1 MITKE
6 TRYAQHLIWEKQP
19 HFRAKRLHSDLECN
33 ENRDSLSQLP
43 VVTVIIPA
51 YNEERNIGGVLSETI
66 AVMDNMFVPYEII
79 VVDDGSS
86 DGTADIVRAVAADL
100 DSIRLI
106 DYMPN
111 LGKGH
116 AVRVGIR
123 ESAGELVGFTDAD
136 LSAPIEEMDKLLAAV
151 GGGSDIA
158 IGSRAVKG
166 AMIPKH
172 QPLYRELGGKAL
184 NLVIR
189 ALAVRGIHDT
199 QCGFKLFK
207 GDIARSIFS
216 RCFLDGWG
224 FDVEVLYL
232 ARKMGRGIAEIPVV
246 WSHFEGSKIH
256 PVSAGIGVVIDII
269 RMRIHRYP
277 QPTR

>member
-1 MITKE
+1 M
-6 TRYAQHLIWEKQP
+6 R
-19 HFRAKRLHSDLECN
+19 
-33 ENRDSLSQLP
+33 ENGIYLSI
-43 VVTVIIPA
+43 IIPA
-51 YNEERNIGGVLSETI
+51 YNEQDRIEASLRRVHAYLESL
-66 AVMDNMFVPYEII
+66 ARPFEII

-86 DGTADIVRAVAADL
+86 DGTADIVRAAAADL
-100 DSIRLI
+100 DAIRLV
-106 DYMPN
+106 DYTPN
-111 LGKGH
+111 RGKGR

-166 AMIPKH
+166 AIIPKH

-269 RMRIHRYP
+269 RMKMHHYP
-277 QPTR
+277 QPTI